1 MMAAHPLRTVVLGAG
16 SWGTALA
23 ALASAQSDTMLWA
36 RDDSVAHEVSTRH
49 TNERYLPGIPLPE
62 TLRCTHDFDQAVSHA
77 GSSDGS
83 LGLIILGVPVAGLAD
98 TCHRLAR
105 ALASRPGPL
114 PAVVWTCK
122 GFDHDTAQLP
132 HEIASSHLGSLA
144 ALGVLSGPSFAHEVA
159 RGLSVA
165 LTIASQSSDVIEA
178 TTTALHGRMARI
190 YASSD
195 VVGVEVGG
203 ALKNVI
209 AIACGISDGLGLGAN
224 ARAALITRG
233 LAEIQRMGV
242 ALGGLPDTFYGLT
255 GMGDLVLTATGDL
268 SRNRQVGM
276 AIGQGQTLDSI
287 LAKGITAEGVR
298 CANSAL
304 ALGRKHNIDVP
315 ITEAVCNVL
324 FEGVSPQ
331 QAVIDLL
338 SREAR
343 PEQDTDS
350 N

>member
-1 MMAAHPLRTVVLGAG
+1 
-16 SWGTALA
+16 
-23 ALASAQSDTMLWA
+23 
-36 RDDSVAHEVSTRH
+36 
-49 TNERYLPGIPLPE
+49 
-62 TLRCTHDFDQAVSHA
+62 
-77 GSSDGS
+77 
-83 LGLIILGVPVAGLAD
+83 
-98 TCHRLAR
+98 
-105 ALASRPGPL
+105 
-114 PAVVWTCK
+114 
-122 GFDHDTAQLP
+122 
-132 HEIASSHLGSLA
+132 
-144 ALGVLSGPSFAHEVA
+144 
-159 RGLSVA
+159 
-165 LTIASQSSDVIEA
+165 
-178 TTTALHGRMARI
+178 
-190 YASSD
+190 
-195 VVGVEVGG
+195 
-203 ALKNVI
+203 
-209 AIACGISDGLGLGAN
+209 DGLGLGAN

-350 N
+350 NLTRHWQQLNAAKVALLPPRFEHQHGHRIGKVQAALVRQHG

>member
-1 MMAAHPLRTVVLGAG
+1 MAAQPLRTVVLGAG

-23 ALASAQSDTMLWA
+23 ALASAQSDTVLWA
-36 RDDSVAHEVSTRH
+36 RDISVVQEINSRH
-49 TNERYLPGIPLPE
+49 TNNRYLTDIPLPNA
-62 TLRCTHDFDQAVSHA
+62 LRCTDNFEQAVEHA
-77 GSSDGS
+77 CSSLGSV
-83 LGLIILGVPVAGLAD
+83 GLIILGVPVAGLAE
-98 TCHRLAR
+98 TCKRLAQ
-105 ALASRPGPL
+105 ALSVRSGPP

-132 HEIASSHLGSLA
+132 HEIAESQLGSQVPS
-144 ALGVLSGPSFAHEVA
+144 GVLSGPSFANEVA
-159 RGLSVA
+159 RGLPVA
-165 LTIASQSSDVIEA
+165 LTIASQSSDVIDV
-178 TTTALHGRMARI
+178 TTDALHGRMARI
-190 YASSD
+190 YASTD

-209 AIACGISDGLGLGAN
+209 AIACGISDGLDLGAN

-276 AIGQGQTLDSI
+276 AIGQGQSLESI

-304 ALGRKHNIDVP
+304 ALGRKHGIDVP
-315 ITEAVCNVL
+315 ITEAVCKVL

-350 N
+350 L

>member
-1 MMAAHPLRTVVLGAG
+1 MAAQPLRTVVLGAG

-23 ALASAQSDTMLWA
+23 ALASARSDTVLWA
-36 RDDSVAHEVSTRH
+36 RDNSVVQEINSRH
-49 TNERYLPGIPLPE
+49 TNERYLPDIPLPE
-62 TLRCTHDFDQAVSHA
+62 ALRCTHDFERAVDHA
-77 GSSDGS
+77 LASDGS
-83 LGLIILGVPVAGLAD
+83 PGLIILGVPVAGLAD
-98 TCHRLAR
+98 TCQRLAQT
-105 ALASRPGPL
+105 LLNRPESP
-114 PAVVWTCK
+114 PAIIWTCK

-132 HEIASSHLGSLA
+132 HEIAESHLGSL
-144 ALGVLSGPSFAHEVA
+144 LSCGVLSGPSFANEVA
-159 RGLSVA
+159 RGLPVA
-165 LTIASQSSDVIEA
+165 LTVASRSNDVIGV
-178 TTTALHGRMARI
+178 TTAALHGRTARI
-190 YASSD
+190 YASTD

-203 ALKNVI
+203 ALKNII

-224 ARAALITRG
+224 ARAALVTRG

-242 ALGGLPDTFYGLT
+242 ALGGLPETFYGLT

-276 AIGQGQTLDSI
+276 AIGQGQSLESI
-287 LAKGITAEGVR
+287 LSKGITAEGVR
-298 CANSAL
+298 CARSAL
-304 ALGRKHNIDVP
+304 ALGRTHHIDVP
-315 ITEAVCNVL
+315 ITEAVCKVL

-343 PEQDTDS
+343 PEHDVGG